1 MSFRIRRRDIELRFV
16 AKFGENWPAK
26 FPKGRVAYQT
36 KKLGL
41 RGTRPI
47 PILAKMGRSHP
58 KFPVRCY
65 PLTCPRIPNLV
76 RIGCVLPDL
85 FWID

>member
-41 RGTRPI
+41 RGTRPSPNFGQNGPIAPEI
-47 PILAKMGRSHP
+47 P
-58 KFPVRCY
+58 
-65 PLTCPRIPNLV
+65 
-76 RIGCVLPDL
+76 
-85 FWID
+85 